1 MNELKALSEE
11 KVNYGQ
17 TRGVT
22 YSEMGGRLLQEFC
35 VKKVQLFEK
44 RIIECIKND
53 DYVDSVPLEHGYLTS
68 QGILF
73 QQ

>member
-1 MNELKALSEE
+1 MNEFKALSEE

-22 YSEMGGRLLQEFC
+22 SSEMGGRLLQEFC

-44 RIIECIKND
+44 RNA
-53 DYVDSVPLEHGYLTS
+53 LEMTITLIAFL
-68 QGILF
+68 QNMDI
-73 QQ
+73 